1 MERNHYRKGFLLLLG
16 ILVFTAGL
24 SCCVGR
30 YPLTLA
36 DLWQICTGSMED
48 GIKNNVFLR
57 IRLPRTVFA
66 GLTGAAL
73 SISGLVY
80 QELFRN
86 PLVSP
91 DVLGAGGGAGVGAVC
106 AIVCGGGAV
115 SVRSSALAGGL
126 LAVALA
132 LFLSSLIGSYGGNG
146 RRSVGMVL
154 AGIAV
159 KALADAA
166 VMALK
171 YTADPSRQLP
181 SIDYWLMG
189 SLQNIHWAEVLY
201 YLPFAVLPVVFLYR
215 IRWQIQVM
223 SFGDREAKSLGVPV
237 DGLKLICAAAA
248 CIPAAAGTAVTG
260 VISWVGL
267 IVPHMVRRLF
277 GEGLSRNFS
286 LCGLAG
292 ASFMMLADLAAR
304 SLTAAEIPISIL
316 TSAAGA
322 LFLAGIFIHRGRAKD
337 TR

>member
-1 MERNHYRKGFLLLLG
+1 MLTVMLLCGG
-16 ILVFTAGL
+16 I

-36 DLWQICTGSMED
+36 DLWNICIGGIED
-48 GIKNNVFLR
+48 AMKTNVFLK

-66 GLTGAAL
+66 GITGASL

-91 DVLGAGGGAGVGAVC
+91 DVLGVGGGASVGAVA
-106 AIVCGGGAV
+106 AIVCGGGIIAV
-115 SVRSSALAGGL
+115 RGSALAGGL
-126 LAVALA
+126 LAVAAA
-132 LFLSSLIGSYGGNG
+132 LFLARLIGSG
-146 RRSVGMVL
+146 RADSLGSQRTVGMVL
-154 AGIAV
+154 SGIVV

-181 SIDYWLMG
+181 SIDYWMMG
-189 SLQNIHWAEVLY
+189 SLQNIRWAEVLY
-201 YLPFAVLPVVFLYR
+201 VLPFALVPLGVLYLM
-215 IRWQIQVM
+215 RWRIQVM
-223 SFGDREAKSLGVPV
+223 SFGDDEAKSLGIPTGAV
-237 DGLKLICAAAA
+237 KIICVAAA

-260 VISWVGL
+260 VISWAGL
-267 IVPHMVRRLF
+267 IVPHMVRRF
-277 GEGLSRNFS
+277 SGEGLTKNFS
-286 LCGLAG
+286 LCGLTG
-292 ASFMMLADLAAR
+292 ASFMMLTDMLAR

-322 LFLAGIFIHRGRAKD
+322 VFLLGVLSKH
-337 TR
+337 

>member
-1 MERNHYRKGFLLLLG
+1 MLAVLFFCGG
-16 ILVFTAGL
+16 I

-30 YPLTLA
+30 YPLSLTDIWSLC
-36 DLWQICTGSMED
+36 IGVMEED
-48 GIKNNVFLR
+48 AMKTSVFLK

-66 GLTGAAL
+66 GITGAAL

-91 DVLGAGGGAGVGAVC
+91 DVLGVGGGASVGAVA
-106 AIVCGGGAV
+106 AIVCGGGVIAV
-115 SVRSSALAGGL
+115 RAFALVGGL
-126 LAVALA
+126 TAVALA
-132 LFLSSLIGSYGGNG
+132 LLLAKWIGTGGQDG
-146 RRSVGMVL
+146 ERTVGMVL
-154 AGIAV
+154 AGIVV

-189 SLQNIHWAEVLY
+189 SLQNIRWKEVLY
-201 YLPFAVLPVVFLYR
+201 MLPFALFPLGFLYLL
-215 IRWQIQVM
+215 RWRIQVL
-223 SFGDREAKSLGVPV
+223 SFGDDEAKSLGIPV
-237 DGLKLICAAAA
+237 GLVKVICAAAA
-248 CIPAAAGTAVTG
+248 CVPVAAGAAVTG

-267 IVPHMVRRLF
+267 IVPHMVRRLS
-277 GEGLSRNFS
+277 GEGVTKNFS

-292 ASFMMLADLAAR
+292 ASFMMLTDMLAR

-322 LFLAGIFIHRGRAKD
+322 VFLLGIFLKNRYRLK
-337 TR
+337 TKS

>member
-1 MERNHYRKGFLLLLG
+1 MLAIMLLCG
-16 ILVFTAGL
+16 VI

-30 YPLTLA
+30 YPLPLA
-36 DLWQICTGSMED
+36 DLWSICTGGMED
-48 GIKNNVFLR
+48 AMKTNVFLK

-66 GLTGAAL
+66 GITGASL

-91 DVLGAGGGAGVGAVC
+91 DVLGVSGGASVGAVA
-106 AIVCGGGAV
+106 AIVCGGGIIAV
-115 SVRSSALAGGL
+115 RGSALAGGL
-126 LAVALA
+126 LAVTLA
-132 LFLSSLIGSYGGNG
+132 LFLAKLISSRGTGSDSMGSH
-146 RRSVGMVL
+146 RTVGMVL
-154 AGIAV
+154 SGIVV

-181 SIDYWLMG
+181 SIDYWMMG
-189 SLQNIHWAEVLY
+189 SLQNIRWAEVLY
-201 YLPFAVLPVVFLYR
+201 VLPFALVPLGLLYLM
-215 IRWQIQVM
+215 RWRIQVM
-223 SFGDREAKSLGVPV
+223 SFGDDEAKSLGVPV
-237 DGLKLICAAAA
+237 GLVKILCVTAA
-248 CIPAAAGTAVTG
+248 CIPAAAGAAVTG

-267 IVPHMVRRLF
+267 IVPHMVRRF
-277 GEGLSRNFS
+277 SGEGLTKNFS

-292 ASFMMLADLAAR
+292 ASFMMLTDMLAR

-322 LFLAGIFIHRGRAKD
+322 VFLLGVLIRNKYKHER
-337 TR
+337 

>member
-1 MERNHYRKGFLLLLG
+1 MLAVLFLCGG
-16 ILVFTAGL
+16 I

-30 YPLTLA
+30 YPLRLTDIWSL
-36 DLWQICTGSMED
+36 CTGGMED
-48 GIKNNVFLR
+48 AMKASVFLK

-66 GLTGAAL
+66 GITGAAL

-91 DVLGAGGGAGVGAVC
+91 DVLGVGGGASAGAVA
-106 AIVCGGGAV
+106 AIVCGGGVIAV
-115 SVRSSALAGGL
+115 RAFALTGGL
-126 LAVALA
+126 AVVALA
-132 LFLSSLIGSYGGNG
+132 LLLAKWIGTGRQTGGE
-146 RRSVGMVL
+146 RTVGMVL
-154 AGIAV
+154 AGIVV

-166 VMALK
+166 VMAMK

-189 SLQNIHWAEVLY
+189 SLQNIRWREVLY
-201 YLPFAVLPVVFLYR
+201 MLPFALFPLGLLYLL
-215 IRWQIQVM
+215 RWRIQVL
-223 SFGDREAKSLGVPV
+223 SFGDDEAKSLGIPV
-237 DGLKLICAAAA
+237 GLVKIICAAAA
-248 CIPAAAGTAVTG
+248 CVPIAAGAAFTG

-267 IVPHMVRRLF
+267 IVPHMVRRLS
-277 GEGLSRNFS
+277 GEGLMKNFS

-292 ASFMMLADLAAR
+292 ASFMMLTDTLAR

-322 LFLAGIFIHRGRAKD
+322 VFLLGIFLRNRYRSK
-337 TR
+337 TK